1 MRIILT
7 VFLIISA
14 IYIFPQKMKEPSQ
27 DLKNNS
33 EVMKK
38 DSSDLETEAA
48 KKSQKEKRVFRNSEI
63 ELIENE
69 AILLW
74 TINDETGIVNYL
86 IEKINSDEQEIIGV
100 IKSRGNTTIAS
111 EYNFADIINEEDM
124 KEEIL
129 IYRVSAADTSGN
141 KIIWK
146 EFKLYPAKLVDG
158 YDLLQNYPNPFNPF
172 TKIKY
177 SIPYQQ
183 HVIIKVFNI
192 LGNEVATLV
201 DEVKPGGTYEVEFN
215 ASRLTSGVYLYT
227 LQAGEISETK
237 RMILMK

>member
-7 VFLIISA
+7 VFLIISG
-14 IYIFPQKMKEPSQ
+14 IYIFPQKMMESADVKTG
-27 DLKNNS
+27 S
-33 EVMKK
+33 EVLKQN
-38 DSSDLETEAA
+38 SSDQEKEI
-48 KKSQKEKRVFRNSEI
+48 KKPQKEKRIFKNSEI

-69 AILLW
+69 AILIW

-86 IEKINSDEQEIIGV
+86 IEKISSDEQEIIGV
-100 IKSRGNTTIAS
+100 IKSKENTTITS
-111 EYNFADIINEEDM
+111 EYNFADILSEEDM
-124 KEEIL
+124 KEEVL

-146 EFKLYPAKLVDG
+146 EFRLNPAKLVDG

-215 ASRLTSGVYLYT
+215 ASGLTSGVYLYT

>member
-1 MRIILT
+1 
-7 VFLIISA
+7 
-14 IYIFPQKMKEPSQ
+14 MKEPPQ

-33 EVMKK
+33 EMLKQ
-38 DSSDLETEAA
+38 DSSDIETEEA
-48 KKSQKEKRVFRNSEI
+48 KKPQKDKRLFKNSEI

-74 TINDETGIVNYL
+74 AINDETGIVNYL

-100 IKSRGNTTIAS
+100 IKSRGNIALAS
-111 EYNFADIINEEDM
+111 EYNFTDILSEEDL

-146 EFKLYPAKLVDG
+146 EFRLYPAKLVNG
-158 YDLLQNYPNPFNPF
+158 YDLMQNYPNPFNPF

-201 DEVKPGGTYEVEFN
+201 DEIKPGGTYEVEFN
-215 ASRLTSGVYLYT
+215 ASHLTSGVYLYT